1 LAPRLSS
8 SASSWA
14 SPPRCFFR
22 GRPGSSTWSEA
33 PFSKEGDYVFTTRTG
48 TPFSQRNVTKRGLEK
63 AADAVGLNR
72 PGERLHSHD
81 LRHTCASMLIREGAD
96 VVFVA
101 RQLGHANPAI
111 TLRVYAHLFDSEA
124 QSARMREALETRL
137 VVTRW

>member
-1 LAPRLSS
+1 
-8 SASSWA
+8 
-14 SPPRCFFR
+14 
-22 GRPGSSTWSEA
+22 
-33 PFSKEGDYVFTTRTG
+33 
-48 TPFSQRNVTKRGLEK
+48 
-63 AADAVGLNR
+63 
-72 PGERLHSHD
+72 
-81 LRHTCASMLIREGAD
+81 MLIREGAD